1 MSTQEII
8 FLTILLILVLIGF
21 IGWLGIKYD
30 LVGRDNKIKEL
41 EVEIKKLKDKE
52 ERRKKRIAKKKKE
65 ETSMNGEIISLET
78 AKHIKSLE
86 RENQVLNDMVI
97 SFDNEVNRLFKII
110 KEIDKIA
117 KNQNNNEVLSVVNK
131 AFSSNNQ
138 NA

>member
-1 MSTQEII
+1 
-8 FLTILLILVLIGF
+8 
-21 IGWLGIKYD
+21 
-30 LVGRDNKIKEL
+30 
-41 EVEIKKLKDKE
+41 
-52 ERRKKRIAKKKKE
+52 
-65 ETSMNGEIISLET
+65 MNDEIISLET
-78 AKHIKSLE
+78 VKHIKSLE

-117 KNQNNNEVLSVVNK
+117 KNQSNNEVLSVVNK

>member
-1 MSTQEII
+1 
-8 FLTILLILVLIGF
+8 
-21 IGWLGIKYD
+21 
-30 LVGRDNKIKEL
+30 
-41 EVEIKKLKDKE
+41 
-52 ERRKKRIAKKKKE
+52 
-65 ETSMNGEIISLET
+65 MNGEIISLET
-78 AKHIKSLE
+78 AKHIKSLK

-131 AFSSNNQ
+131 PFSSNNQ

>member
-1 MSTQEII
+1 
-8 FLTILLILVLIGF
+8 
-21 IGWLGIKYD
+21 
-30 LVGRDNKIKEL
+30 
-41 EVEIKKLKDKE
+41 
-52 ERRKKRIAKKKKE
+52 
-65 ETSMNGEIISLET
+65 MNGEIISLET
-78 AKHIKSLE
+78 VKHIKSLE

-117 KNQNNNEVLSVVNK
+117 KNQSNSEVLSVVNK

>member
-1 MSTQEII
+1 
-8 FLTILLILVLIGF
+8 
-21 IGWLGIKYD
+21 
-30 LVGRDNKIKEL
+30 
-41 EVEIKKLKDKE
+41 
-52 ERRKKRIAKKKKE
+52 
-65 ETSMNGEIISLET
+65 MNGEIISLET
-78 AKHIKSLE
+78 VKHIKSLE

-117 KNQNNNEVLSVVNK
+117 KNQSNNEVLSVVNK

>member
-1 MSTQEII
+1 
-8 FLTILLILVLIGF
+8 
-21 IGWLGIKYD
+21 
-30 LVGRDNKIKEL
+30 
-41 EVEIKKLKDKE
+41 
-52 ERRKKRIAKKKKE
+52 
-65 ETSMNGEIISLET
+65 MNGEIISLET

-86 RENQVLNDMVI
+86 IENQVLNDMVI

>member
-1 MSTQEII
+1 
-8 FLTILLILVLIGF
+8 
-21 IGWLGIKYD
+21 
-30 LVGRDNKIKEL
+30 
-41 EVEIKKLKDKE
+41 
-52 ERRKKRIAKKKKE
+52 
-65 ETSMNGEIISLET
+65 MNGEIISLET
-78 AKHIKSLE
+78 AKHIKSLK

-138 NA
+138 NV

>member
-1 MSTQEII
+1 
-8 FLTILLILVLIGF
+8 
-21 IGWLGIKYD
+21 
-30 LVGRDNKIKEL
+30 
-41 EVEIKKLKDKE
+41 
-52 ERRKKRIAKKKKE
+52 
-65 ETSMNGEIISLET
+65 MNGEIISLET
-78 AKHIKSLE
+78 AKHIKSLKS
-86 RENQVLNDMVI
+86 ENQVLNDMVI

>member
-1 MSTQEII
+1 MQRYVNTRNNI
-8 FLTILLILVLIGF
+8 FN
-21 IGWLGIKYD
+21 Y
-30 LVGRDNKIKEL
+30 
-41 EVEIKKLKDKE
+41 
-52 ERRKKRIAKKKKE
+52 
-65 ETSMNGEIISLET
+65 LET
-78 AKHIKSLE
+78 AKHIKSLK

>member
-1 MSTQEII
+1 
-8 FLTILLILVLIGF
+8 
-21 IGWLGIKYD
+21 
-30 LVGRDNKIKEL
+30 
-41 EVEIKKLKDKE
+41 
-52 ERRKKRIAKKKKE
+52 
-65 ETSMNGEIISLET
+65 MNGEIISLET
-78 AKHIKSLE
+78 AKHIKSLK

-131 AFSSNNQ
+131 ALSSNNQ

>member
-1 MSTQEII
+1 
-8 FLTILLILVLIGF
+8 
-21 IGWLGIKYD
+21 
-30 LVGRDNKIKEL
+30 
-41 EVEIKKLKDKE
+41 
-52 ERRKKRIAKKKKE
+52 
-65 ETSMNGEIISLET
+65 MNGEIISLET

-110 KEIDKIA
+110 KEIDKID

>member
-1 MSTQEII
+1 
-8 FLTILLILVLIGF
+8 
-21 IGWLGIKYD
+21 
-30 LVGRDNKIKEL
+30 
-41 EVEIKKLKDKE
+41 
-52 ERRKKRIAKKKKE
+52 
-65 ETSMNGEIISLET
+65 MNGEIISLET
-78 AKHIKSLE
+78 AKHIKSLK